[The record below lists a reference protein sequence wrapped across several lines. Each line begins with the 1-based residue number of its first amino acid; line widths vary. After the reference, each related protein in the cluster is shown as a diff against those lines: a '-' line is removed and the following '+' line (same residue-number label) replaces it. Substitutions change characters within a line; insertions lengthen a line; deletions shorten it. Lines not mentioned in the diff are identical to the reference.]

1 MFKTIN
7 KMKKRDQRGFTLIE
21 LLIVVAIIGILM
33 AIAIPAYLGYQK
45 RAKCN
50 AARSNLD
57 IAYRFIKNELAKRSA
72 GETTTVS
79 SNLDADLNAGGRK
92 NPWDGTK
99 NAFYVNTTADDGSVY
114 IQPNTADDLS
124 SVAIGTVITIQVKDP
139 TDSCGWTDD
148 DGTANQLTVRVTV
161 E

>member
-1 MFKTIN
+1 MFKTVE

-33 AIAIPAYLGYQK
+33 AIAIPAYLGYQR

-50 AARSNLD
+50 AARSNAD
-57 IAYRFIKNELAKRSA
+57 IAYRFVKNELAKHSA
-72 GETTTVS
+72 GDSATSTLA
-79 SNLDADLNAGGRK
+79 NDLNAGGRK

-99 NAFYVNTTADDGSVY
+99 DAFATGTAKGNDKGTVY
-114 IQPNTADDLS
+114 ITASSDPNDLES
-124 SVAIGTVITIQVKDP
+124 FATSNLGSVITITVEDP
-139 TDSCGWTDD
+139 TTQCGWT
-148 DGTANQLTVRVTV
+148 GNQIQLTVTV